1 MMSDVLMGILV
12 VVHPAEPLPN
22 THTVTFK
29 PTHTR
34 TIFIRTQIRAGDIHQ
49 EMLSQHI
56 NVTNTFRQTLP
67 SVHILPDSNSP
78 PVFITGKTGSE
89 RVVVCVSV

>member
-22 THTVTFK
+22 THTVTFNAQYL
-29 PTHTR
+29 
-34 TIFIRTQIRAGDIHQ
+34 FTQIRAGDIHQ